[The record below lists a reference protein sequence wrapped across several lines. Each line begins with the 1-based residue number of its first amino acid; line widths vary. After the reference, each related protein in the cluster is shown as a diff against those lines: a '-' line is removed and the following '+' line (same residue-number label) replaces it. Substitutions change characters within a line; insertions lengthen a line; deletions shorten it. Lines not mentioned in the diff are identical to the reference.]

1 MPQLH
6 TYSSTAIHLR
16 RVRGLIALGFL
27 LVVVVTNLTFAQSPS
42 ADRDNPTPL
51 TANEVRGAGINK
63 YVQYYYTF
71 LAGPGEVVLTTDAAA
86 KSGSTFFE
94 VEVFN
99 MDAVNIEVIRYGP
112 TMTPERKVKRFQ
124 IPQQQPVLLR
134 INLDPSA
141 GNYMVRVGGAVQLD
155 SAATLSPTPVQQGT
169 SASVP
174 IVTLDTATPPVTTTD
189 AVPPVTT
196 DPTTSQPP
204 VTDPTAAI
212 AAGGT
217 VSKFQ
222 KLWVRLGAASELL
235 GLSNIGKLKI
245 DMKDGT
251 SQEISLLKVKKIFAP
266 KGSDA
271 SAAEPGNE
279 GWQRLWMKLGGAGE
293 LMNLAGTGSMTIELQ
308 DSTTQQFD
316 LSKIKKVSVKK

>member
-1 MPQLH
+1 MNSQDAINKR
-6 TYSSTAIHLR
+6 TARRWTTAIVVSL
-16 RVRGLIALGFL
+16 LL
-27 LVVVVTNLTFAQSPS
+27 LVTQADAANAQTATST
-42 ADRDNPTPL
+42 DRDNPAPL
-51 TANEVRGAGINK
+51 ASNEIRGMGIGKNVE
-63 YVQYYYTF
+63 YFYTF
-71 LAGPGEVVLTTDAAA
+71 LAGPGEIVLTTDVRA
-86 KSGSTFFE
+86 KEYSTYFE
-94 VEVFN
+94 TLLFN
-99 MDAVNIEVIRYGP
+99 MDAKELGVIRYGP
-112 TMTPERKVKRFQ
+112 TMRSERRITRVQ
-124 IPQQQPVLLR
+124 LGLQQPILLQVA
-134 INLDPSA
+134 LDSSA
-141 GNYMVRVGGAVQLD
+141 GEYMVRVGGAVQLD

-169 SASVP
+169 SASIP
-174 IVTLDTATPPVTTTD
+174 IVTIDTATPPVTTTD
-189 AVPPVTT
+189 AVPPVTA
-196 DPTTSQPP
+196 DPTSSQPP

-222 KLWVRLGAASELL
+222 KLWMRLGAASELL
-235 GLSNIGKLKI
+235 GLSKIGKLKI